1 MTTPNTAT
9 PVTTTA
15 SRAKKVVA
23 DTAVETGA
31 AAQQAAETTVAAA
44 QDAVTKNYEQAV
56 ALTKE
61 QVEKASKK
69 AFEAYEEL
77 TSFNKETV
85 DALVQSSTVLAKG
98 LENLSK
104 SFVAYAQS
112 SLESSV
118 AATKA
123 LLAVKTLREAVDLQS
138 EFAKTSFD
146 TLVSE
151 ATKTSELS
159 VKLANEAIE
168 PISARVNAVVTK
180 FGKPRLAA

>member
-1 MTTPNTAT
+1 MTTANT
-9 PVTTTA
+9 VTTTA
-15 SRAKKVVA
+15 SRAKKVA
-23 DTAVETGA
+23 TDAAVETGA
-31 AAQQAAETTVAAA
+31 TVKQAAETTARAT

-77 TSFNKETV
+77 TAFNKDTV
-85 DALVQSSTVLAKG
+85 DAFVLSSTVLAKG

-118 AATKA
+118 SATKA
-123 LLAVKTLREAVDLQS
+123 LLAVKSLREAVDQQS
-138 EFAKTSFD
+138 EFAKASFD
-146 TLVSE
+146 SLVSE

>member
-1 MTTPNTAT
+1 MTTANTTAPTAT
-9 PVTTTA
+9 VA
-15 SRAKKVVA
+15 RAKKVVTDA
-23 DTAVETGA
+23 AVDTAA
-31 AAQQAAETTVAAA
+31 ATKQTAETTVAAA
-44 QDAVTKNYEQAV
+44 QDTVTKNYEQAV

-77 TSFNKETV
+77 TAFNKETV
-85 DALVQSSTVLAKG
+85 DALVLSSTVLAKG
-98 LENLSK
+98 LESLSK

-118 AATKA
+118 SATKA